1 MKNISEGYRSPW
13 WAWFIEKFL
22 KRDKIWLLLKNR
34 KNGKH
39 HVRQLPL
46 FVWHSE
52 VKCPSSKFSN
62 FFYHIHGVFIKRLFK
77 EVFWIQF
84 WLNTALFDLAAV
96 FRKFLHGL
104 TRGGNKFWKGV
115 FFVVKC
121 FNFGSVCAEI
131 RTTISQN

>member
-1 MKNISEGYRSPW
+1 MKNISGGYRSSW

-62 FFYHIHGVFIKRLFK
+62 FFITFTEFLSKGFLKRFSELNFGLIQPCLTWQPFLKVFA
-77 EVFWIQF
+77 
-84 WLNTALFDLAAV
+84 WLNLFPGY
-96 FRKFLHGL
+96 KFS
-104 TRGGNKFWKGV
+104 KGV
-115 FFVVKC
+115 FFVLKC